1 MLENPWDS
9 GLDHTKQPRY
19 QPVVYFIYW
28 HMLGSFN
35 NWNIIHFNN
44 KRHVVRTLIGCIRL
58 CLMALVPICNYY
70 YIQVNSDINSVYPTK
85 LGYYVVKYVFEYLT
99 LQDDTTTY
107 GQVSKVG
114 EIVVKSE

>member
-1 MLENPWDS
+1 
-9 GLDHTKQPRY
+9 
-19 QPVVYFIYW
+19 
-28 HMLGSFN
+28 
-35 NWNIIHFNN
+35 
-44 KRHVVRTLIGCIRL
+44 
-58 CLMALVPICNYY
+58 MALVPICNYY